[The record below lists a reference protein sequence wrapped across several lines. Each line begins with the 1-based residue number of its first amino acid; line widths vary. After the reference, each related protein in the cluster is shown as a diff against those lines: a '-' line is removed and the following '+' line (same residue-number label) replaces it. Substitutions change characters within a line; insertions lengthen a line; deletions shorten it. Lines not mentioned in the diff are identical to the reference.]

1 MDENW
6 CRWALGVSEMI
17 SIEFVK
23 KLAMLNGVTPTQWQV
38 LWIDV
43 LERWSDYPDLHLPS
57 FMLGQI
63 EMSSSTIKAYKKSP
77 ESILAALESNV
88 DAS

>member
-1 MDENW
+1 MDAYW
-6 CRWALGVSEMI
+6 FRWALGIPEMI

-63 EMSSSTIKAYKKSP
+63 EMSTSTIRAYKESP

-88 DAS
+88 DAK